1 MLSLAPADGTNGG
14 VVTNTTQ
21 TFGGKKTIDIN
32 IVGGATGSIPYQS
45 GPSVTTLLATGA
57 TGTILTSIGPNLA
70 PTWAT
75 IPVAK
80 IFANSAQNIPQNV
93 NYFNTPTPQTQL
105 TLSGIQT
112 NTASMTATANAIT
125 IPKSGY
131 YMIIGSLELA
141 VVSQISLQ
149 VFVTS
154 GVGAPYI
161 LARNESN
168 SGNYGSGFGSN
179 WWQVSG
185 IQYLSTGDVLILT
198 AWQNGV
204 VSAAVANI
212 LSYLSVAFISV

>member
-1 MLSLAPADGTNGG
+1 VLSLAPADATNGG

-57 TGTILTSIGPNLA
+57 TGTILTSSGPNLA

-93 NYFNTPTPQTQL
+93 NYFTTQTQL
-105 TLSGIQT
+105 TCLGGIQT

-131 YMIIGSLELA
+131 YMVIGSLQLA
-141 VVSQISLQ
+141 VSSQISLQ
-149 VFVTS
+149 VYVTS

-161 LARNESN
+161 LARNESA

-179 WWQVSG
+179 WWQASG

-204 VSAAVANI
+204 VAPGAAVANI